1 MKGCLLRKSK
11 YTGATKVI
19 ILVVV
24 CAYIAISLLKIGSS
38 LLLEEDSII
47 QSLRGLSLLTSI
59 IIGVL
64 VWKGY
69 VWARMVLATWLT
81 CVGCFLFYTSLATS
95 LPSEHFTLYLVIGP
109 SWILFGMTLFFIN
122 RIGRAIVG

>member
-1 MKGCLLRKSK
+1 VKKSLLSK
-11 YTGATKVI
+11 KEYTGATKVI

-69 VWARMVLATWLT
+69 VWA
-81 CVGCFLFYTSLATS
+81 
-95 LPSEHFTLYLVIGP
+95 
-109 SWILFGMTLFFIN
+109 
-122 RIGRAIVG
+122 